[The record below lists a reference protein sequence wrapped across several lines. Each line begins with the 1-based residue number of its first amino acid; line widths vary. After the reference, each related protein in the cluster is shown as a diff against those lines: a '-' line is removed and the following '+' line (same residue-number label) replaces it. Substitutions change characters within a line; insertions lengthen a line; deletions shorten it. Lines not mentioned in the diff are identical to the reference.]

1 MHLADNSAVL
11 SQESVQM
18 GGAPEV
24 GAALLR
30 VLQHG
35 YTELNNAQ
43 SLSSVWGLPQITH
56 FFFSR
61 NRNVQNLG
69 QEQEQDLHYQRELKM
84 KTTQTSILPGRLPG
98 YCSLVKEDNGKNLQT
113 SISIYSN
120 DWAFLLIC
128 SFVDRLVNIITIKI
142 AKWIVKILNI

>member
-1 MHLADNSAVL
+1 MVLL

-18 GGAPEV
+18 GGAPQV

-35 YTELNNAQ
+35 YTQHWTLNNAQ
-43 SLSSVWGLPQITH
+43 SLSSVWCLPQVTH

-84 KTTQTSILPGRLPG
+84 KTTQTSILQFSERRQL
-98 YCSLVKEDNGKNLQT
+98 KK
-113 SISIYSN
+113 IYKHLYILMIELS
-120 DWAFLLIC
+120 FLFAA
-128 SFVDRLVNIITIKI
+128 S
-142 AKWIVKILNI
+142 